1 MHQGRLK
8 TLTSAAD
15 EVEESY
21 INVGPIERWL
31 SVAGAAA
38 LLAIG
43 ARRKNAP
50 LLIGGGVLLF
60 RGVIGFCPVYEALKS
75 RRSELEIEK
84 TISVFRPV
92 NEVYAVWRNLENLPR
107 FMSHLESV
115 TVIDDKRSRW
125 VAQLPR
131 PLRLEW
137 DAAITEEHENESLS
151 WASLPDSDVAHAGS
165 VYFRSVPGRNA
176 TEVRVTL
183 SYRPPA
189 GAAGAAVGRFLST
202 ITEDQIRED
211 LRCFK
216 AIVEAGERPTT
227 AGQPTGVTLH

>member
-1 MHQGRLK
+1 MHQGHFK
-8 TLTSAAD
+8 TLTSAAGD
-15 EVEESY
+15 FEESY
-21 INVGPIERWL
+21 INVRPMERWL

-50 LLIGGGVLLF
+50 FLIGGGYFLF
-60 RGVIGFCPVYEALKS
+60 RGVTGFCPMYEAIKTRQREVAL
-75 RRSELEIEK
+75 EK

-115 TVIDDKRSRW
+115 TVIDDKRSHW
-125 VAQLPR
+125 VARVPG

-137 DAAITEEHENESLS
+137 DAVITEEHENESLS
-151 WASLPDSDVAHAGS
+151 WASVPDSDIAHAGS

-176 TEVRVTL
+176 TEVRVSL
-183 SYRPPA
+183 SYQPPA
-189 GAAGAAVGRFLST
+189 GAAGAAVGKLVST
-202 ITEDQIRED
+202 ITEERLKED

-227 AGQPTGVTLH
+227 AGQPAGVTLH

>member
-1 MHQGRLK
+1 MHQGRFK
-8 TLTSAAD
+8 TLTSAAG
-15 EVEESY
+15 ELEESY
-21 INVGPIERWL
+21 VNVRPMERWL
-31 SVAGAAA
+31 SVAGAAV

-50 LLIGGGVLLF
+50 FLIGGGLLLF
-60 RGVIGFCPVYEALKS
+60 RGVTGFCPVYEALKA
-75 RRSELEIEK
+75 RRSEVEIEK

-92 NEVYAVWRNLENLPR
+92 SEVYAVWRNLENLPR

-125 VAQLPR
+125 VARLPS

-137 DAAITEEHENESLS
+137 DAVITEEHENESLS

-165 VYFRSVPGRNA
+165 VYFRAVPGRDA

-183 SYRPPA
+183 SYRSP
-189 GAAGAAVGRFLST
+189 AAGTGGAVGKLLST
-202 ITEDQIRED
+202 ITQNQVKED

-227 AGQPTGVTLH
+227 AGQPAGVTLH